1 MRDDPEIPHRSSS
14 DGRLRPTR
22 GQIGSVGVVVLTIVV
37 VSSLVVGSLA
47 VGSQTASAQASPQTT
62 SGFSSAVIDLNVF
75 APDNTLTPGQTDEMM
90 LQISNN
96 ARIQDSSEPSS
107 IDTTT
112 TARNVRV
119 EVNEQSAPVTV
130 ETGRQSVGNIGT
142 AVPKEVP
149 IAIDVPED
157 AEAGE
162 YTMEVELEYR
172 QIGRLFDTLGTQND
186 RSYTVTRE
194 VDIVIDDSARF
205 ELRDAGT
212 EAQIGDDGPMTVEV
226 ENIGGEP
233 AEDLTVELA
242 SASGRIQFGGS
253 NTEVASLGSLE
264 PGETALIDYEIGF
277 GADASVREY
286 PLDATVTF
294 ENPEGIN
301 EEYET
306 RFNLTP
312 QAQQTFEI
320 ENVESTLRVGEEGN
334 LIGTVQNTGPVTANS
349 VVVRYHSDA
358 ANLVPIES
366 EFAVGTLAPSES
378 AEFRLPI
385 EVTRE
390 AEALPRSVDLSV
402 QYRNLDN
409 ELRAYQKV
417 DALAEVDQRRDR
429 FLISI
434 EDKEL
439 TAGESRRLE
448 VEVTNNLNQSVT
460 DVDARL
466 FTEDP
471 LNSDN
476 DEGYIES
483 LAPGESTTIVF
494 ELNAGGSATA
504 KTYPISFDFQYNDA
518 DGRSKLSD
526 TSQVAM
532 TITESEGGS
541 SSLSIIGV
549 IAVIAM
555 VGTAIGAVAY
565 IRRRE

>member
-47 VGSQTASAQASPQTT
+47 VGSQTASAQRGPT
-62 SGFSSAVIDLNVF
+62 GFSSAVIELDAF
-75 APDNTLTPGQTDEMM
+75 ALDNTLTPGQTNEMM

-96 ARIQDSSEPSS
+96 ARIEDSSRPSS

-119 EVNEQSAPVTV
+119 EVSEQSAPVTV

-149 IAIDVPED
+149 IAIDVPDD

-172 QIGRLFDTLGTQND
+172 QIGRLFDTLGIEED
-186 RSYTVTRE
+186 RSYTVTHE
-194 VDIVIDDSARF
+194 IDIVIDDSARF

-242 SASGRIQFGGS
+242 SASGRVQFGGS

-320 ENVESTLRVGEEGN
+320 KNVESTLRVGEEGN

-409 ELRAYQKV
+409 ERRAYQKV

-429 FLISI
+429 FLVSI

-439 TAGESRRLE
+439 AAGESRRLE
-448 VEVTNNLNQSVT
+448 VEVTNNLNQPVT

-471 LNSDN
+471 LNSDT

-541 SSLSIIGV
+541 SSLSITGV

>member
-47 VGSQTASAQASPQTT
+47 VGSQTASAQRGPT
-62 SGFSSAVIDLNVF
+62 GFSSAVIELDAF
-75 APDNTLTPGQTDEMM
+75 ALDNTLTPGQTNEMM

-96 ARIQDSSEPSS
+96 ARIEDSSRPSS

-119 EVNEQSAPVTV
+119 EVSEQSAPVTV

-149 IAIDVPED
+149 IAIDVPDD

-172 QIGRLFDTLGTQND
+172 QIGRLFDTLGIEED
-186 RSYTVTRE
+186 RSYTVTHE
-194 VDIVIDDSARF
+194 IDIVIDDSARF

-242 SASGRIQFGGS
+242 SASGRVQFGGS

-320 ENVESTLRVGEEGN
+320 KNVESTLRVGEEGN

-409 ELRAYQKV
+409 ERRAYQKV

-429 FLISI
+429 FLVSI

-439 TAGESRRLE
+439 AAGESRRLE
-448 VEVTNNLNQSVT
+448 VEVTNNLNQPVT

-471 LNSDN
+471 LNSDT

-494 ELNAGGSATA
+494 ELSAGGSATA

-541 SSLSIIGV
+541 SSLSITGV

>member
-409 ELRAYQKV
+409 ERRAYQKV

-526 TSQVAM
+526 TSQVAI
-532 TITESEGGS
+532 TVTESEGGS
-541 SSLSIIGV
+541 SSLSIIGLL
-549 IAVIAM
+549 AV
-555 VGTAIGAVAY
+555 VGTAIGGAVVY
-565 IRRRE
+565 IRRE

>member
-409 ELRAYQKV
+409 ERRAYQKV

>member
-22 GQIGSVGVVVLTIVV
+22 GQIDSVGVVVLTIVV

-47 VGSQTASAQASPQTT
+47 VGSQTASAQRGPT
-62 SGFSSAVIDLNVF
+62 GFSSAVIELDAF
-75 APDNTLTPGQTDEMM
+75 ALDNTLTPGQTNEMM

-96 ARIQDSSEPSS
+96 ARIEDSSRPSS

-119 EVNEQSAPVTV
+119 EVSEQSAPVTV

-149 IAIDVPED
+149 IAIDVPDD

-172 QIGRLFDTLGTQND
+172 QIGRLFDTLGIEED
-186 RSYTVTRE
+186 RSYTVTHE
-194 VDIVIDDSARF
+194 IDIVIDDSARF

-242 SASGRIQFGGS
+242 SASGRVQFGGS

-320 ENVESTLRVGEEGN
+320 KNVESTLRVGEEGN

-409 ELRAYQKV
+409 ERRAYQKV

-429 FLISI
+429 FLVSI

-439 TAGESRRLE
+439 AAGESRRLE
-448 VEVTNNLNQSVT
+448 VEVTNNLNQPVT

-494 ELNAGGSATA
+494 ELSAGGSATA

-541 SSLSIIGV
+541 SSLSITGV

>member
-1 MRDDPEIPHRSSS
+1 
-14 DGRLRPTR
+14 
-22 GQIGSVGVVVLTIVV
+22 VVLTIVV

-47 VGSQTASAQASPQTT
+47 VGSQTASAQRGPT
-62 SGFSSAVIDLNVF
+62 GFSSAVIELDAF
-75 APDNTLTPGQTDEMM
+75 ALDNTLTPGQTNEMM

-96 ARIQDSSEPSS
+96 ARIEDSSRPSS

-119 EVNEQSAPVTV
+119 EVSEQSAPVTV

-149 IAIDVPED
+149 IAIDVPDD

-172 QIGRLFDTLGTQND
+172 QIGRLFDTLGIEED
-186 RSYTVTRE
+186 RSYTVTHE
-194 VDIVIDDSARF
+194 IDIVIDDSARF

-242 SASGRIQFGGS
+242 SASGRVQFGGS

-320 ENVESTLRVGEEGN
+320 KNVESTLRVGEEGN

-409 ELRAYQKV
+409 ERRAYQKV

-429 FLISI
+429 FLVSI

-439 TAGESRRLE
+439 AAGESRRLE
-448 VEVTNNLNQSVT
+448 VEVTNNLNQPVT

-471 LNSDN
+471 LNSDT

-494 ELNAGGSATA
+494 ELSAGGSATA

-541 SSLSIIGV
+541 SSLSITGV

>member
-47 VGSQTASAQASPQTT
+47 VGSQTASAQRGPT
-62 SGFSSAVIDLNVF
+62 GFSSAVIELDAF
-75 APDNTLTPGQTDEMM
+75 ALDNTLTPGQTNEMM

-96 ARIQDSSEPSS
+96 ARIEDSSRPSS

-119 EVNEQSAPVTV
+119 EVSEQSAPVTV

-149 IAIDVPED
+149 IAIDVPDD

-172 QIGRLFDTLGTQND
+172 QIGRLFDTLGIEED
-186 RSYTVTRE
+186 RSYTVTHE
-194 VDIVIDDSARF
+194 IDIVIDDSARF

-320 ENVESTLRVGEEGN
+320 KNVESTLRVGEEGN

-409 ELRAYQKV
+409 ERRAYQKV

-429 FLISI
+429 FLVSI

-439 TAGESRRLE
+439 AAGESRRLE
-448 VEVTNNLNQSVT
+448 VEVTNNLNQPVT

-471 LNSDN
+471 LNSDT

-541 SSLSIIGV
+541 SSLSITGV

>member
-1 MRDDPEIPHRSSS
+1 M
-14 DGRLRPTR
+14 
-22 GQIGSVGVVVLTIVV
+22 LTIVV

-47 VGSQTASAQASPQTT
+47 VGPQTASAQQARGPT
-62 SGFSSAVIDLNVF
+62 GFSSAVIDLNAF
-75 APDNTLTPGQTDEMM
+75 APDSTLTPGQTNEMM
-90 LQISNN
+90 LQIANN

-119 EVNEQSAPVTV
+119 SINEQSAPVTV
-130 ETGRQSVGNIGT
+130 ETGKQSVGDIGT

-149 IAIDVPED
+149 IAIDVPEN

-162 YTMEVELEYR
+162 YTMEVKLEYR
-172 QIGRLFDTLGTQND
+172 QIGRLFDTLGTQDD

-194 VDIVIDDSARF
+194 IDIVIDDSARF

-226 ENIGGEP
+226 ENIGGES
-233 AEDLTVELA
+233 AEDLTIELA
-242 SASGRIQFGGS
+242 SASSRLRFGGS
-253 NTEVASLGSLE
+253 NTEVARLGSLE
-264 PGETALIDYEIGF
+264 PGETALINYEVGF

-286 PLDATVTF
+286 PLNAAVTF
-294 ENPEGIN
+294 ENSEGIN

-306 RFNLTP
+306 SLNVTP
-312 QAQQTFEI
+312 QAQQTFAI
-320 ENVESTLRVGEEGN
+320 ESVDSTLRVGEEGN
-334 LIGTVQNTGPVTANS
+334 LIGTVQNTGPIAANS
-349 VVVRYHSDA
+349 VVVKYNSDA

-366 EFAVGTLAPSES
+366 EFAVGTLAPNES
-378 AEFRLPI
+378 ADFRLPI

-409 ELRAYQKV
+409 ERQTYRKV
-417 DALAEVDQRRDR
+417 DALAEVDQRRDQ
-429 FLISI
+429 FLVSV
-434 EDKEL
+434 ENKEI
-439 TAGESRRLE
+439 TAGGSRRLE
-448 VEVTNNLNQSVT
+448 VEVTNNLDQPVT
-460 DVDARL
+460 DIDARL

-471 LNSDN
+471 LSSNN

-483 LAPGESTTIVF
+483 LPPGESTTIVF
-494 ELNAGGSATA
+494 ELSAGGSATA

-518 DGRSKLSD
+518 DGKSKISD
-526 TSQVAM
+526 TSQVAI

-541 SSLSIIGV
+541 SLFSIVGVVILVGAALS
-549 IAVIAM
+549 
-555 VGTAIGAVAY
+555 GAVLY
-565 IRRRE
+565 IRRE

>member
-1 MRDDPEIPHRSSS
+1 MRDDPETPCRSRS

-22 GQIGSVGVVVLTIVV
+22 GQISSVGVVVLTIVV

-47 VGSQTASAQASPQTT
+47 VGPQTASAQQGP
-62 SGFSSAVIDLNVF
+62 SGFSSAVIELDAF
-75 APDNTLTPGQTDEMM
+75 APDNTLTPGQTNEIT
-90 LQISNN
+90 LQIANN
-96 ARIQDSSEPSS
+96 ARIRDSSRPSS

-119 EVNEQSAPVTV
+119 EVNERSAPVTV

-162 YTMEVELEYR
+162 YTMEVKLEYR
-172 QIGRLFDTLGTQND
+172 QIGRLFDTLGTQDD

-194 VDIVIDDSARF
+194 IDIVIDDSARF

-212 EAQIGDDGPMTVEV
+212 EAQVGDDGPMTVEV

-242 SASGRIQFGGS
+242 SASGRLRFGGS
-253 NTEVASLGSLE
+253 NTEVARLGSLA
-264 PGETALIDYEIGF
+264 PGETALIDYEVGF
-277 GADASVREY
+277 GGDASVREY

-294 ENPEGIN
+294 ENSEGIN

-306 RFNLTP
+306 VFNVTP

-320 ENVESTLRVGEEGN
+320 KNVESTLRVGEEGN
-334 LIGTVQNTGPVTANS
+334 LIGTVQNTGPVAANS
-349 VVVRYHSDA
+349 VVVRYDNDA
-358 ANLVPIES
+358 ATLVPIES
-366 EFAVGTLAPSES
+366 EFAVGTLAPGES

-390 AEALPRSVDLSV
+390 AEALPRLVDLSV

-409 ELRAYQKV
+409 ERRAYQKV
-417 DALAEVDQRRDR
+417 DALAEVDQRRDQ

-434 EDKEL
+434 ENKQL

-448 VEVTNNLNQSVT
+448 VEVTNNLNQPVT

-471 LNSDN
+471 LTSDN

-526 TSQVAM
+526 TSQVAI
-532 TITESEGGS
+532 TVTESEGGS
-541 SSLSIIGV
+541 SSLSIIGLL
-549 IAVIAM
+549 AV
-555 VGTAIGAVAY
+555 VGTAIGGAVVY
-565 IRRRE
+565 IRRE

>member
-1 MRDDPEIPHRSSS
+1 MRDDPEILHRSSS

-47 VGSQTASAQASPQTT
+47 VGSQTASAQRGPT
-62 SGFSSAVIDLNVF
+62 GFSSAVIELDAF
-75 APDNTLTPGQTDEMM
+75 ALDNTLTPGQTNEMM

-96 ARIQDSSEPSS
+96 ARIEDSSRPSS

-119 EVNEQSAPVTV
+119 EVSEQSAPVTV

-149 IAIDVPED
+149 IAIDVPDD

-172 QIGRLFDTLGTQND
+172 QIGRLFDTLGIEED
-186 RSYTVTRE
+186 RSYTVTHE
-194 VDIVIDDSARF
+194 IDIVIDDSARF

-320 ENVESTLRVGEEGN
+320 KNVESTLRVGEEGN

-409 ELRAYQKV
+409 ERRAYQKV

-429 FLISI
+429 FLVSI

-439 TAGESRRLE
+439 AAGESRRLE
-448 VEVTNNLNQSVT
+448 VEVTNNLNQPVT

-471 LNSDN
+471 LNSDT

-494 ELNAGGSATA
+494 ELSAGGSATA

-541 SSLSIIGV
+541 SSLSITGV

>member
-1 MRDDPEIPHRSSS
+1 MRDDPEALRRSRS
-14 DGRLRPTR
+14 DGRLWPTR
-22 GQIGSVGVVVLTIVV
+22 GQISSIGVVVLTIVV

-47 VGSQTASAQASPQTT
+47 VGSQTASAQRGP
-62 SGFSSAVIDLNVF
+62 SGFSSAVIDLDAF
-75 APDNTLTPGQTDEMM
+75 ALDNTLTPGQTNEMT
-90 LQISNN
+90 LQIANN
-96 ARIQDSSEPSS
+96 ARIRDSSRPSS

-119 EVNEQSAPVTV
+119 EVNEQSAPVTI

-172 QIGRLFDTLGTQND
+172 QIGRLFDTLGIEED
-186 RSYTVTRE
+186 RSYTVTHKI
-194 VDIVIDDSARF
+194 DIVIDDSARF

-226 ENIGGEP
+226 ENIGDEA

-253 NTEVASLGSLE
+253 NTEIASLGSLE

-306 RFNLTP
+306 QFNVTP

-320 ENVESTLRVGEEGN
+320 KDVESTLRVGEEGN

-349 VVVRYHSDA
+349 VVVRYNNDA

-366 EFAVGTLAPSES
+366 EFAVGTLAPGES

-409 ELRAYQKV
+409 ERRAYQKV
-417 DALAEVDQRRDR
+417 DALAEVDQRRDQ

-434 EDKEL
+434 ENKQL

-448 VEVTNNLNQSVT
+448 VEVTNNLNQPVT

-494 ELNAGGSATA
+494 ELSAGGSATA

-526 TSQVAM
+526 TSQVAI
-532 TITESEGGS
+532 TITGSEGGS
-541 SSLSIIGV
+541 SSLSIIGLLA
-549 IAVIAM
+549 I
-555 VGTAIGAVAY
+555 VGTAIGGAVVY
-565 IRRRE
+565 IRRE